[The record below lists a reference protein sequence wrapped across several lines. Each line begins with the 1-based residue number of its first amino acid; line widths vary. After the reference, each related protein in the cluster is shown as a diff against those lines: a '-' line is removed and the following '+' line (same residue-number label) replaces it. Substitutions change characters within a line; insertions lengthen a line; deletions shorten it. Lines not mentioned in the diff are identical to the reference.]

1 MNATPP
7 PNRSDSP
14 PRRHWSRHLVRL
26 IAFAAMVA
34 IIAYLYSK
42 GAR

>member
-1 MNATPP
+1 MNALPP
-7 PNRSDSP
+7 TARPDPP

-34 IIAYLYSK
+34 IVAYLYSQ